1 MDENSQ
7 IISGKLIRM
16 SKDTKIPICSK
27 ATPDEMA
34 VDLKPF
40 VDFQDEG
47 LSLEALDKMIED
59 RLIPHLMRYD
69 QSGFQSMFN
78 AFPEKGAEFGAMIA
92 LSYNQGVTN
101 WQVSPGGVMLEEL
114 CCKAMCRLF
123 GFSPS
128 ADATFMASGTYGNQE
143 ALYLA
148 LHKQAEKEGFNLAEK
163 GLKGFKDPSRL
174 IVLTSKDAHFSIKHA
189 VRMLG
194 LGEESLRFLPVDTN
208 RRIDVNQMKETI
220 EKLQESKDIFCVF
233 ITTGTTSTGSV
244 DPALPIAKICKEI
257 GAWLHIDGAYGF
269 AYSLVPEWKHLFE
282 GAEQADSL
290 CWNPHKQ
297 LGIPIPNSLLFV
309 KRWEDFGRMTIYSEY
324 FNRREDPEPNPGLK
338 SPPSTRPFSALAL
351 VTSLRYQGM
360 TKVIERLQS
369 PLVAVKEFYENL
381 KKESDIEL
389 CHQPDTGILCF
400 RIAPNGFPEK
410 ELDNLQRHV
419 YDRIMAERDR
429 TISLTKLDDKVVLR
443 VVAISPI
450 VTTMALMET
459 ISRVRALAKEY
470 KK

>member
-1 MDENSQ
+1 MNNRSRIQ
-7 IISGKLIRM
+7 
-16 SKDTKIPICSK
+16 ICSK
-27 ATPDEMA
+27 ASPEEIIN
-34 VDLKPF
+34 DLNLF

-47 LSLEALDKMIED
+47 LSLETLNEMIEK
-59 RLIPHLMRYD
+59 RLVPHLMRYD
-69 QSGFQSMFN
+69 QPGFQSMFN
-78 AFPEKGAEFGAMIA
+78 TFPEEGAKFGSEIA
-92 LSYNQGVTN
+92 LTYNQGVTN

-114 CCKAMCRLF
+114 CCKALCQLF
-123 GFSPS
+123 GFSTES
-128 ADATFMASGTYGNQE
+128 DATFMASGTYGNQE

-163 GLKGFKDPSRL
+163 GMKGFKDPSRL
-174 IVLTSKDAHFSIKHA
+174 VVLISSDAHFSVKHA

-194 LGEESLRFLPVDTN
+194 LGEESLRFLQVDKN
-208 RRIDVNQMKETI
+208 RRIDVNLMKETI
-220 EKLQESKDIFCVF
+220 KELQDSKDIFCVF
-233 ITTGTTSTGSV
+233 ITAGTTSTGSV
-244 DPALPIAKICKEI
+244 DPALPIAKICQEI
-257 GAWLHIDGAYGF
+257 GAWLHVDGAYGF
-269 AYSLVPEWKHLFE
+269 AYSLVPEWKHLFS
-282 GAEQADSL
+282 GAELADSL

-309 KRWEDFGRMTIYSEY
+309 RRWEDFGRMTIYSDY

-338 SPPSTRPFSALAL
+338 SPPSTRPFSALPL
-351 VTSLRYQGM
+351 VTSLRHQGLS
-360 TKVIERLQS
+360 KVIERLRA
-369 PLVAVKEFYENL
+369 PLVAIKKFYENL

-400 RIAPNGFPEK
+400 RIIPKGFPEK

-419 YDRIMAERDR
+419 YDRIMEERER

-443 VVAISPI
+443 VVAISPV
-450 VTTMALMET
+450 VTTKALMET